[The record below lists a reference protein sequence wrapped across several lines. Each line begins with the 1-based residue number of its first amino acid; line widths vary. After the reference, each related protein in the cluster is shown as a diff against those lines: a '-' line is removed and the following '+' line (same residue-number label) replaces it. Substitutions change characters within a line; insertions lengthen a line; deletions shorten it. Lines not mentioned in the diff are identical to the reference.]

1 MASLSADLGV
11 SDQTIYDWLRQDAVD
26 RCPEPGTTLTEQ
38 AELRAARRRVA
49 ELETGLAV
57 TKRANEL
64 LTAQVMSP
72 RTVLPVP
79 GTMVQVWA
87 VRVCGS
93 ASGLPPKLGAQDD
106 RLESMAC
113 PGCGVCGRGVGR
125 YGRSRAG
132 GGATRG
138 FL

>member
-57 TKRANEL
+57 TKRADEL
-64 LTAQVMSP
+64 LTA
-72 RTVLPVP
+72 
-79 GTMVQVWA
+79 
-87 VRVCGS
+87 
-93 ASGLPPKLGAQDD
+93 
-106 RLESMAC
+106 
-113 PGCGVCGRGVGR
+113 
-125 YGRSRAG
+125 
-132 GGATRG
+132 
-138 FL
+138 